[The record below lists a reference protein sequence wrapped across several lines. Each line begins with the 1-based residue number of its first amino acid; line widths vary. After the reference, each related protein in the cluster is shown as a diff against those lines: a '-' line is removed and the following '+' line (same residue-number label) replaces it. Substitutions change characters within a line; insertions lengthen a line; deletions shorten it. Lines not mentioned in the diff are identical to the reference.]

1 MKIFSAN
8 DYITA
13 AANTRAYTNLNNLF
27 LIFEAGGMPAMR
39 SSSRFLELDAIWHG
53 RPCRICCPFDPSAFR
68 HAERLNA
75 ALKNIDSPLLA
86 TYRPLPKELQINN
99 ELCDIVLEVLPEGTP
114 LNQILAQ
121 RIHSKQAR
129 QLASEWITT
138 AENLSKI
145 PFSHRALSTSRI
157 IVRADGG
164 MTLCGLHHGRVE
176 DSTDDHRAIV
186 EITYEI
192 LRKAFP
198 NTPCPSIDELITASD
213 RHALCDKLRS
223 IAGVIKINCAK
234 RPTENIHRIT
244 RQLLNSINFSDREW
258 IGIVSEDRIAFREGD
273 RYGYLDMFN
282 KVVIKPQFISVEPFH
297 EGRAVVTT
305 DSGAGL
311 INKQGEWVIAPEH
324 DEINWSADYT
334 IATVRN
340 KNGWALYD
348 LLGNRRSR
356 YFDYLGDCSDR
367 RIAASLDGRW
377 GYIDTHGCE
386 VIALRYDDAFEY
398 KNGRAR
404 VVLNGRPF
412 DINING
418 LEIP

>member
-13 AANTRAYTNLNNLF
+13 AANTRAYANLKDLF
-27 LIFEAGGMPAMR
+27 LIFEAGGVPAMR
-39 SSSRFLELDAIWHG
+39 SSSRFLELDALWHG
-53 RPCRICCPFDPSAFR
+53 KHCRICCPFDQTAFR

-75 ALKNIDSPLLA
+75 ALKHIDTPLLA
-86 TYRPLPKELQINN
+86 AYRLLPKELRIKD
-99 ELCDIVLEVLPEGTP
+99 ELCDIVIEVIPEGTP

-121 RIHSKQAR
+121 KVHSNQAR
-129 QLASEWITT
+129 QLATEWLAT
-138 AENLSKI
+138 AEALTEI

-157 IVRADGG
+157 IVRPDGG
-164 MTLCGLHHGRVE
+164 MTLCGLHHGRAE

-192 LRKAFP
+192 LLKTFP
-198 NTPCPSIDELITASD
+198 SSNYPPIDELIANTD
-213 RHALCDKLRS
+213 RHTLCDKLRAITGAS
-223 IAGVIKINCAK
+223 KTRYPK
-234 RPTENIHRIT
+234 QPSENIQRIT
-244 RQLLNSINFSDREW
+244 RQLLDSIDFSNREW

-282 KVVIKPQFISVEPFH
+282 NVVIEPQFISAEPFH

-305 DSGAGL
+305 ETGAGL
-311 INKQGEWVIAPEH
+311 INKSGEWVIAPEH
-324 DEINWSADYT
+324 DEVNWSVDYT
-334 IATVRN
+334 IAIVHN
-340 KNGWALYD
+340 NNGWALYD
-348 LLGNRRSR
+348 SLGNRRSR
-356 YFDYLGDCSDR
+356 YFDYLGECSDR
-367 RIAASLDGRW
+367 RIAASLGGRW